1 MNEDLFGSI
10 KQTITETAGAVGKK
24 TEEFVETQKMRNK
37 VRTLQREIRKK
48 YADVGEIV
56 YKRYVDGDTMDEELA
71 GHCEVV
77 MGLQKELA
85 ECKESMAAK
94 QGKNVCPA
102 CGISNPKDAVF
113 CMYCG
118 TELPGEEEEKE
129 EEWFTQG
136 CSAFSVLD
144 YRGHRRHHR
153 RCVLCHRRLCHC
165 RCLCTGACLLLPL
178 HQPEEP
184 VEDHRGLCQD
194 VRHGG
199 VPCRRFQHSGLG
211 HGLFADPG
219 CCGGSPAEPDQQ

>member
-1 MNEDLFGSI
+1 
-10 KQTITETAGAVGKK
+10 
-24 TEEFVETQKMRNK
+24 
-37 VRTLQREIRKK
+37 
-48 YADVGEIV
+48 
-56 YKRYVDGDTMDEELA
+56 MDEELT

-136 CSAFSVLD
+136 PVEETED
-144 YRGHRRHHR
+144 QEEKEG
-153 RCVLCHRRLCHC
+153 
-165 RCLCTGACLLLPL
+165 
-178 HQPEEP
+178 EEP
-184 VEDHRGLCQD
+184 ETEVEEETEDPQEETAPEQD
-194 VRHGG
+194 
-199 VPCRRFQHSGLG
+199 
-211 HGLFADPG
+211 
-219 CCGGSPAEPDQQ
+219 AEQEVWDACTQKDDGDEE

>member
-1 MNEDLFGSI
+1 
-10 KQTITETAGAVGKK
+10 
-24 TEEFVETQKMRNK
+24 MRNK

-56 YKRYVDGDTMDEELA
+56 YKRYVDGDTMDEELV

-136 CSAFSVLD
+136 PVEKTED
-144 YRGHRRHHR
+144 QEEKEEKEG
-153 RCVLCHRRLCHC
+153 
-165 RCLCTGACLLLPL
+165 
-178 HQPEEP
+178 EEP
-184 VEDHRGLCQD
+184 ETEVEEETEEPQEETKEETAPEQD
-194 VRHGG
+194 
-199 VPCRRFQHSGLG
+199 
-211 HGLFADPG
+211 
-219 CCGGSPAEPDQQ
+219 AEQEVWDACAQKEDGNEE

>member
-56 YKRYVDGDTMDEELA
+56 YKRYVDGDTMDEELT

-102 CGISNPKDAVF
+102 CGITNPKDAVF

-118 TELPGEEEEKE
+118 TELPGDEEEKE
-129 EEWFTQG
+129 G
-136 CSAFSVLD
+136 
-144 YRGHRRHHR
+144 
-153 RCVLCHRRLCHC
+153 
-165 RCLCTGACLLLPL
+165 
-178 HQPEEP
+178 EEP
-184 VEDHRGLCQD
+184 ETEVEEETEDPQEETAPEQD
-194 VRHGG
+194 
-199 VPCRRFQHSGLG
+199 
-211 HGLFADPG
+211 
-219 CCGGSPAEPDQQ
+219 AEQEVWDACAQKEDGDEE